1 MYSFFLN
8 REIEEESLV
17 PCYFLH
23 GEETFLA
30 YQFIIELREALVTKE
45 VREYN
50 VERFNLD
57 ENSWAEIIDL
67 ARTIPFF
74 LSPWRIIVVE
84 GSRGKRENLSSLDQ
98 KILENYFSSPSSRT
112 LIVIIFSGKIRK
124 NSSLFKYFKSL
135 PPSLVH
141 SRELKPLKNRPLY
154 SWMTKKFS
162 SQGKSATPEAMRRLE
177 ELTGND
183 LRQINNEVE
192 KLITFTGEKT
202 LIELDDVNRIS
213 GWIKSFFEWEISD
226 SLAKADFEQCLLVLS
241 SLFKEGIKPVYILG
255 LVVRFFRDILL
266 AKLLVKEKNTDRKAI
281 FKELRPQI
289 QEKFGNFYSAKFKE
303 FFSLVDI
310 FSIQD
315 LHHFLAELE
324 EVDTKMK
331 TSDSNSKTLL
341 ETFLFDYCRSRRMG
355 KATWREER

>member
-8 REIEEESLV
+8 RGIDEESLV

-30 YQFIIELREALVTKE
+30 YQFIIELREALITKE

-84 GSRGKRENLSSLDQ
+84 GSRGKKENLSSLDQ
-98 KILENYFSSPSSRT
+98 KILENYFSSPSTRT

-124 NSSLFKYFKSL
+124 NSSLFKFFKSL
-135 PPSLVH
+135 PSSRVH
-141 SRELKPLKNRPLY
+141 SRELRPLKDRQLY

-202 LIELDDVNRIS
+202 LIELDDVNQIS
-213 GWIKSFFEWEISD
+213 GWVKSFFEWEISD
-226 SLAKADFEQCLLVLS
+226 SLARADFEQCLLVLN
-241 SLFKEGIKPVYILG
+241 SLFKEGIKPVYTLG

-289 QEKFGNFYSAKFKE
+289 QEKFGDFYSAKFKE
-303 FFSLVDI
+303 FFFLVDM

-315 LHHFLAELE
+315 LHHILAELE
-324 EVDTKMK
+324 EVDIKIK
-331 TSDSNSKTLL
+331 TSDSNPKTLL
-341 ETFLFDYCRSRRMG
+341 ETFLFDYCSFRRME

>member
-1 MYSFFLN
+1 VYSFFLN
-8 REIEEESLV
+8 REIKEESLV

-30 YQFIIELREALVTKE
+30 LQFIDELREALITKE

-50 VERFNLD
+50 VERFNLN

-67 ARTIPFF
+67 ARTIPIF

-84 GSRGKRENLSSLDQ
+84 GSKGKRENLSSLDQ
-98 KILENYFSSPSSRT
+98 KILKDYFSSPSSRT

-124 NSSLFKYFKSL
+124 NSSLFKFFKSL
-135 PPSLVH
+135 PSSLVQ
-141 SRELKPLKNRPLY
+141 SRELRPLKDRPLY
-154 SWMTKKFS
+154 TWMAKKFS

-202 LIELDDVNRIS
+202 LIELDDVNQIS
-213 GWIKSFFEWEISD
+213 GWVKSYFEWEMSD
-226 SLAKADFEQCLLVLS
+226 SLAKADFEQCLLVLT

-255 LVVRFFRDILL
+255 LVVRFFRDIVL

-289 QEKFGNFYSAKFKE
+289 QEKFGDFYSAKFKE
-303 FFSLVDI
+303 FFSLVDM

-315 LHHFLAELE
+315 LHHILAELE
-324 EVDTKMK
+324 EVDIKMK
-331 TSDSNSKTLL
+331 TSDPNPKTLL
-341 ETFLFDYCRSRRMG
+341 ETFLFDYCRSRRME
-355 KATWREER
+355 KSTWREER

>member
-1 MYSFFLN
+1 VYSFFLN
-8 REIEEESLV
+8 WEINEESLV

-30 YQFIIELREALVTKE
+30 FQFIEELKEALVTKE

-57 ENSWAEIIDL
+57 ENSWPEIIDL

-84 GSRGKRENLSSLDQ
+84 GSKGKRENLSSLDQ
-98 KILENYFSSPSSRT
+98 KLLEDYFSSPSSKT

-124 NSSLFKYFKSL
+124 NSSLFKFFKSL
-135 PPSLVH
+135 SLSLVQ
-141 SRELKPLKNRPLY
+141 SRELRPLKDRPLY
-154 SWMTKKFS
+154 TWMAKKFS

-202 LIELDDVNRIS
+202 VVELDDVNQIS
-213 GWIKSFFEWEISD
+213 GWVKSFFEWEISD
-226 SLAKADFEQCLLVLS
+226 SLAKADFEQCLLALS

-266 AKLLVKEKNTDRKAI
+266 AKLLVKKKNTDRKAI

-289 QEKFGNFYSAKFKE
+289 QEKFGDFYSSKFKE
-303 FFSLVDI
+303 FFSLVDM
-310 FSIQD
+310 FSVQD
-315 LHHFLAELE
+315 LHHILAELE
-324 EVDTKMK
+324 EVDIKMK
-331 TSDSNSKTLL
+331 TSDSNPKTLL
-341 ETFLFDYCRSRRMG
+341 ETFLFDYCRSRRKE
-355 KATWREER
+355 KATWKEER

>member
-8 REIEEESLV
+8 REIKEESLA

-30 YQFIIELREALVTKE
+30 FQFIEELREALVTKE
-45 VREYN
+45 VRGYN

-57 ENSWAEIIDL
+57 ESSWAEIIDL

-84 GSRGKRENLSSLDQ
+84 GSKGKRENLSSLDQ
-98 KILENYFSSPSSRT
+98 NILKDYFSSPSSRT

-124 NSSLFKYFKSL
+124 NSSLFKFFKSL
-135 PPSLVH
+135 PSSRVQ
-141 SRELKPLKNRPLY
+141 SRELRPLKDRLLY

-202 LIELDDVNRIS
+202 LVELDDVNQIS
-213 GWIKSFFEWEISD
+213 GWVKSFFEYEISD
-226 SLAKADFEQCLLVLS
+226 SLAKADFEQCLLVLT

-255 LVVRFFRDILL
+255 LVVGFFRDILL

-289 QEKFGNFYSAKFKE
+289 QEKFGDFYSAKFKE
-303 FFSLVDI
+303 FFSLVDM

-315 LHHFLAELE
+315 LHHILAELE
-324 EVDTKMK
+324 EVDIKIK
-331 TSDSNSKTLL
+331 TSDSNPKTLL
-341 ETFLFDYCRSRRMG
+341 ETFLFDYCRFRRME